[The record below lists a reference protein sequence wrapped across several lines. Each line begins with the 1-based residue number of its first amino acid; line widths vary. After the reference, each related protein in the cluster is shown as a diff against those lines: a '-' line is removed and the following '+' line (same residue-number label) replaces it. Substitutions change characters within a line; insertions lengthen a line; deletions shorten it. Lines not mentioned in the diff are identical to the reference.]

1 MVICM
6 TMARV
11 KLSSPNIELLN
22 QISANVIDMAEKTG
36 VKHSGIIP
44 LPTKKMV
51 VPVRKSMCGGGT
63 ETYEKWQMR
72 VHKRIIDLNSD
83 ERLLKRLM
91 HLELPDNVY
100 IEIEMK

>member
-1 MVICM
+1 MA
-6 TMARV
+6 MARV

-22 QISANVIDMAEKTG
+22 QISSLVLDMAEKTG

-44 LPTKKMV
+44 LPTRKMV
-51 VPVRKSMCGGGT
+51 IPVRKSPCGGGT
-63 ETYEKWQMR
+63 ESYEKWQMR
-72 VHKRIIDLNSD
+72 VHKRIIDVNSD

>member
-1 MVICM
+1 MM
-6 TMARV
+6 AMARI

-22 QISANVIDMAEKTG
+22 KISNTVIDMAQKTG
-36 VKHSGIIP
+36 IKHSGVIP

-51 VPVRKSMCGGGT
+51 IPVRKSPCGGGT
-63 ETYEKWQMR
+63 ESYEKWQMR
-72 VHKRIIDLNSD
+72 VHKRIIDINSD

-91 HLELPDNVY
+91 HLELPDDVY

>member
-1 MVICM
+1 
-6 TMARV
+6 MARV
-11 KLSSPNIELLN
+11 KLSSPDIELLN
-22 QISANVIDMAEKTG
+22 KISNTVIDMAQKTG
-36 VKHSGIIP
+36 IKHSGIIP

-51 VPVRKSMCGGGT
+51 IPVRKSVCGGGT

-72 VHKRIIDLNSD
+72 VHKRIIDINSD

-91 HLELPDNVY
+91 HLELPDEVY

>member
-1 MVICM
+1 MS
-6 TMARV
+6 TLARV
-11 KLSSPNIELLN
+11 KLSSPDVELLN
-22 QISANVIDMAEKTG
+22 KISNTIKELAVKSG

-63 ETYEKWQMR
+63 GTYEKWQMR
-72 VHKRIIDLNSD
+72 VHKRIIDINSD

-91 HLELPDNVY
+91 HLELPDEVY

>member
-1 MVICM
+1 MA
-6 TMARV
+6 MARV
-11 KLSSPNIELLN
+11 KLSSPDIELLN
-22 QISANVIDMAEKTG
+22 KISNTVIDMAQKTG
-36 VKHSGIIP
+36 IKHSGIIP

-51 VPVRKSMCGGGT
+51 IPVRKSVCGGGT

-72 VHKRIIDLNSD
+72 VHKRIIDINSD

-91 HLELPDNVY
+91 HLELPDEVY

>member
-1 MVICM
+1 MA
-6 TMARV
+6 MARI

-22 QISANVIDMAEKTG
+22 KISNTVIDMAQKTG
-36 VKHSGIIP
+36 IKHSGVIP

-51 VPVRKSMCGGGT
+51 IPVRKSPCGGGT
-63 ETYEKWQMR
+63 ESYEKWQMR
-72 VHKRIIDLNSD
+72 VHKRIIDINSD

-91 HLELPDNVY
+91 HLELPDDVY

>member
-1 MVICM
+1 
-6 TMARV
+6 MARI

-22 QISANVIDMAEKTG
+22 KISNTVIDMAQKTG
-36 VKHSGIIP
+36 IKHSGIIP
-44 LPTKKMV
+44 LPTRKMV
-51 VPVRKSMCGGGT
+51 VPVRKSPCGGGT

-72 VHKRIIDLNSD
+72 VHKRIIDINSD

-91 HLELPDNVY
+91 HLELPDDIY